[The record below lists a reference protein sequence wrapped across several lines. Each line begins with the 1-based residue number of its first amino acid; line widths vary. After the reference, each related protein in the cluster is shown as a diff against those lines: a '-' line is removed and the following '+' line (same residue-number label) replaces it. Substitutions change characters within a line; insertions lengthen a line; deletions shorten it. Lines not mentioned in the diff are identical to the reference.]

1 CVFYN
6 KYNGF
11 RQYTVLHWGAKHG
24 NADIIKLFAGT
35 YSADVNAKTNGGY
48 TPLHLAAHF
57 GRTDVYKLLIEVY
70 KADDSIRDY
79 RGKRAVQLRE
89 ANNQVRN
96 KITAKTK
103 SRKNKYGD
111 KFLRVGSLNVR
122 VKKTTEAF
130 SSFLGVG
137 GGGGSLST
145 IEPISEKVHKGWGSA
160 DNVAQESVMP
170 APKGYIT
177 KLKPRRPA
185 DAVRTHSNPETPNQP
200 PKFIQRHPMQDSD
213 SDSAAGFDS
222 SWQN

>member
-1 CVFYN
+1 M
-6 KYNGF
+6 
-11 RQYTVLHWGAKHG
+11 
-24 NADIIKLFAGT
+24 
-35 YSADVNAKTNGGY
+35 
-48 TPLHLAAHF
+48 
-57 GRTDVYKLLIEVY
+57 
-70 KADDSIRDY
+70 
-79 RGKRAVQLRE
+79 
-89 ANNQVRN
+89 
-96 KITAKTK
+96 
-103 SRKNKYGD
+103 
-111 KFLRVGSLNVR
+111 R

-160 DNVAQESVMP
+160 DNVAQVLCCISLLFAWQLHFVFCVCDGGVLFVWACMLRQESVMP